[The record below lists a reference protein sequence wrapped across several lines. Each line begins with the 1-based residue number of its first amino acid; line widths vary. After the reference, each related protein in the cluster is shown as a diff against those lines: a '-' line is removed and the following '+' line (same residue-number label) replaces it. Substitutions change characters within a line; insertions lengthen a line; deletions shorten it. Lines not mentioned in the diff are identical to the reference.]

1 MKKTVFRVLSVIM
14 ALCLFIGTMPVMT
27 FAESEDNQFYY
38 TDEIKKIDFSP
49 NADIKPSFN
58 ASTNKF
64 YSTGAQVDTTRY
76 FYNQLTAS
84 QKKLYDQIWTAHQN
98 SYNGCTV
105 NGTTITLN
113 FDMTGITI
121 TGTGTS
127 SLCGQ
132 NAINNAVDDILMAM
146 TALYEDNPLFFGIG
160 GISNAGCNGAKK
172 YSSGTYIYTITVLS
186 IDLERD
192 ESHYSSIADI
202 QAKREAALEK
212 MATIKV
218 NGISRHEKLKSIH
231 DYLANNIVYDNT
243 IAEPNIFDVY
253 GALIN
258 GLCVCE
264 GYAEAFKLLCDR
276 EGIPCI
282 TVVGTGNGGAHKW
295 NMVLMED
302 GEWYTLD
309 STWNDQGSSIY
320 YSYFLNGGGTKA
332 PWFNSDVAD
341 STVHIPTGT
350 IFNNAPTALTYPTL
364 SFDAYGIGLLA
375 PNAKDIHFDK
385 TRGVIMVGKGITNYY
400 QYFVDPDFWVLDTAF
415 NTTRNGTGVTT
426 STLTVTDGR
435 TTNTYLVAM
444 RGDIDASNA
453 TNATDYNKI
462 IQTCATTHKVD
473 DATAKFYAGDMTQ
486 DGAIDGFDAIALDL
500 YLDDT
505 LKFN

>member
-1 MKKTVFRVLSVIM
+1 MKKTVFKVLSVIV
-14 ALCLFIGTMPVMT
+14 ALCVFLGLLPVT
-27 FAESEDNQFYY
+27 AFAEDVEWELVENVPI
-38 TDEIKKIDFSP
+38 IKFSPETKIDVQVGG
-49 NADIKPSFN
+49 NTI
-58 ASTNKF
+58 NKF
-64 YSTGAQVDTTRY
+64 YSAGTEVDTTKY
-76 FYNQLTAS
+76 FYNQLTS
-84 QKKLYDQIWTAHQN
+84 NQKKIYDQIWAA
-98 SYNGCTV
+98 GPVETV
-105 NGTTITLN
+105 EI
-113 FDMTGITI
+113 DMTDISITS
-121 TGTGTS
+121 TGLTS
-127 SLCGQ
+127 SVCQ
-132 NAINNAVDDILMAM
+132 NDAVSKAQQDIIMALS
-146 TALYEDNPLFFGIG
+146 ALNEDKPLFFWL
-160 GISNAGCNGAKK
+160 AGFSFLPDGTVERNGMN
-172 YSSGTYIYTITVLS
+172 YVCTITSLS
-186 IDLERD
+186 VTMSLDTTHFADYNDVQTKYDAVVDKLE
-192 ESHYSSIADI
+192 
-202 QAKREAALEK
+202 
-212 MATIKV
+212 TIKV
-218 NGISRHEKLKSIH
+218 NGISRHEKLKSIN
-231 DYLANNIVYDNT
+231 DYLANNIVYD
-243 IAEPNIFDVY
+243 PNVETNPASNDFDVY

-341 STVHIPTGT
+341 STVHVPSGK
-350 IFNNAPTALTYPTL
+350 IFSSADTAFVYPTL

-444 RGDIDASNA
+444 RGDIDASNT
-453 TNATDYNKI
+453 TNTTDYNKI
-462 IQTCATTHKVD
+462 KQVCATTHKVD

>member
-1 MKKTVFRVLSVIM
+1 MKKTVFKVLSVVM
-14 ALCLFIGTMPVMT
+14 ALCVFLGLLPVT
-27 FAESEDNQFYY
+27 AFAEDVEWELVENVPI
-38 TDEIKKIDFSP
+38 IKFSPETKIDVQVGG
-49 NADIKPSFN
+49 NTI
-58 ASTNKF
+58 NKF
-64 YSTGAQVDTTRY
+64 YSVGAEVDTTKY
-76 FYNQLTAS
+76 FYNQLTNN
-84 QKKLYDQIWTAHQN
+84 QKKIYDQIWAA
-98 SYNGCTV
+98 GPVETV
-105 NGTTITLN
+105 EI
-113 FDMTGITI
+113 DMTDISITS
-121 TGTGTS
+121 TGLTS
-127 SLCGQ
+127 SVCQ
-132 NAINNAVDDILMAM
+132 NDAVSKAQQDIIMAI
-146 TALYEDNPLFFGIG
+146 TALNEDKPLFFWL
-160 GISNAGCNGAKK
+160 AGFSFLPDGTVERNGMN
-172 YSSGTYIYTITVLS
+172 YVCTITSLS
-186 IDLERD
+186 VTMSLDTTHFADYNDVQTKYDAVVDKLE
-192 ESHYSSIADI
+192 
-202 QAKREAALEK
+202 
-212 MATIKV
+212 TIKV
-218 NGISRHEKLKSIH
+218 NGISRHEKLKSIN
-231 DYLANNIVYDNT
+231 DYLANNIVYD
-243 IAEPNIFDVY
+243 PNVETNPASNDFDVY

-309 STWNDQGSSIY
+309 STWNDQGSNIY

-341 STVHIPTGT
+341 STVHVPSGK
-350 IFNNAPTALTYPTL
+350 IFSSADTAFVYPTL

-444 RGDIDASNA
+444 RGDIDASNT
-453 TNATDYNKI
+453 TNTTDYNKI
-462 IQTCATTHKVD
+462 KQVCATTHKVD
-473 DATAKFYAGDMTQ
+473 DATAKFYAGDMNQ
-486 DGAIDGFDAIALDL
+486 DGAIDGFDAIALEL
-500 YLDDT
+500 YMNDD
-505 LKFN
+505 LKFD

>member
-1 MKKTVFRVLSVIM
+1 MKKTVFKVLSVVM

-27 FAESEDNQFYY
+27 FAEDVEWELVENVPI
-38 TDEIKKIDFSP
+38 IKFSPETKIDVQVGG
-49 NADIKPSFN
+49 NTI
-58 ASTNKF
+58 NKF
-64 YSTGAQVDTTRY
+64 YSAGTEVDTTKY
-76 FYNQLTAS
+76 FYNQLTS
-84 QKKLYDQIWTAHQN
+84 NQKKIYDQIWAA
-98 SYNGCTV
+98 GPVETV
-105 NGTTITLN
+105 EI
-113 FDMTGITI
+113 DMTDISITS
-121 TGTGTS
+121 TGLTS
-127 SLCGQ
+127 SVCQ
-132 NAINNAVDDILMAM
+132 NDAVSKAQQDIIMALS
-146 TALYEDNPLFFGIG
+146 ALNEDKPLFFWL
-160 GISNAGCNGAKK
+160 AGFSFLPDGTVERNGMN
-172 YSSGTYIYTITVLS
+172 YVCTITSLS
-186 IDLERD
+186 VTMSLDTTHFADYNDVQTKYDAVVDKLE
-192 ESHYSSIADI
+192 
-202 QAKREAALEK
+202 
-212 MATIKV
+212 TIKV
-218 NGISRHEKLKSIH
+218 NGISRHEKLKSIN
-231 DYLANNIVYDNT
+231 DYLANNIVYD
-243 IAEPNIFDVY
+243 PNVETNPASNDFDVY

-341 STVHIPTGT
+341 STVHVPSGK
-350 IFNNAPTALTYPTL
+350 IFSSADTAFVYPTL

-444 RGDIDASNA
+444 RGDIDASNT
-453 TNATDYNKI
+453 TNTTDYNKI
-462 IQTCATTHKVD
+462 KQVCATTHKVD